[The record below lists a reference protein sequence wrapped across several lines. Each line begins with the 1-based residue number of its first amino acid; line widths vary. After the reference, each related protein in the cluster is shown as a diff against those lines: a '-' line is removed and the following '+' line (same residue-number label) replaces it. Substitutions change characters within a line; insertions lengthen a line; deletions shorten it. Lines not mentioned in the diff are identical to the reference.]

1 MSSKTLQ
8 FASPPEGYEG
18 PLKWIKF
25 HGHIVPYNAS
35 LGVTLKW
42 FNHIRGRVTKKLSTK
57 IIIVGEAGLS
67 KTYTAICLAM
77 LFDQKF
83 SVNQVIFG
91 HKDYLKLTVKL
102 PTGRGIVLDEPSY
115 VIGKREWWH
124 ELNQI
129 LVQSIESDRYKVHPL
144 YIPIISK
151 DLLDK
156 TVREHLI
163 QFMIIMKDLGK
174 GTVYRLT
181 RDHFN
186 DRVLY
191 NFICNLRIYT
201 PIRELSTCG
210 RVSCLG
216 CRKLPD
222 CNKYIWPQ
230 YERKR
235 NLIQTQ
241 RYKEGITRIEVKEQ
255 KQKTYRELFS
265 EAIDKL
271 EEVLDEEGKV
281 CEAKLMYIL
290 NISDWRAR
298 KLRERLNVGIKRGD
312 IKIPKKTLNV

>member
-1 MSSKTLQ
+1 MKGEALQ
-8 FASPPEGYEG
+8 LKDAIPEGYEG
-18 PLKWIKF
+18 PLKWMWWNGRQI
-25 HGHIVPYNAS
+25 PYNPS

-42 FNHIRGRVTKKLSTK
+42 LNHIRGRITKKLSTK
-57 IIIVGEAGLS
+57 IIVVGEAGLS

-77 LFDQKF
+77 LFDPKF
-83 SVNQVIFG
+83 SIDQVIFG
-91 HKDYLKLTVKL
+91 HKDYLKLTLKL
-102 PTGRGIVLDEPSY
+102 PAGRGIVLDEPSY
-115 VIGKREWWH
+115 VIGKREWWQ

-163 QFMIIMKDLGK
+163 QFMIIMKDLGR
-174 GTVYRLT
+174 GTIYRLI

-186 DRVLY
+186 DKVLY

-201 PIRELSTCG
+201 PIRELSVCG
-210 RVSCLG
+210 KDSCLA
-216 CRKLPD
+216 CQKLPN

-241 RYKEGITRIEVKEQ
+241 RYKQGVARIEVKEQ
-255 KQKTYRELFS
+255 KRKTYRELFT
-265 EAIDKL
+265 EATEQI

-281 CEAKLMYIL
+281 SEAKLMYVL
-290 NISDWRAR
+290 NISDWKAR
-298 KLRERLNVGIKRGD
+298 KLRERLNVAIERGD
-312 IKIPKKTLNV
+312 IQVPKTPNV